1 MADRQLS
8 HTDHSKPH
16 ISKQIIL
23 MCDGVQSPA
32 NIGSLFRLG
41 DAFGVDEI
49 IFGGVQID
57 LSSNR
62 LRRTARNTYE
72 VVRFRESE
80 YLTTTLT
87 QLHSEGYSSI
97 ALEITQNSIPIDQIK
112 TKPKKVVLIIGN
124 ERNGVSEELLKL
136 SQHTAHIPMLGNN
149 SSMNVAQ
156 AAAIAFYELR
166 RK

>member
-1 MADRQLS
+1 MSSQLS
-8 HTDHSKPH
+8 HSDHKRSTSSGR
-16 ISKQIIL
+16 IVL
-23 MCDGVQSPA
+23 LCDGVQSPA

-49 IFGGVQID
+49 IFGGVHVD

-80 YLTTTLT
+80 HLPTTLS
-87 QLHSEGYSSI
+87 QLHNEGFSSI
-97 ALEITQNSIPIDQIK
+97 AVEITASSTPLNKLKISA
-112 TKPKKVVLIIGN
+112 KKLVLIIGN
-124 ERNGVSEELLKL
+124 ERNGISDELLEL
-136 SQHTAHIPMLGNN
+136 SQNTVHIPMLGNN

-156 AAAIAFYELR
+156 AAAVAFYELR
-166 RK
+166 RG